1 MYTVSVPLVSQTL
14 HRSDLTALTQQL
26 RDAGVSRIFLSIGT
40 YIADPEKRRACM
52 TTLGEQCAFFKAEG
66 FQVGI
71 WLWTIQFPEENGFAK
86 ITSVYGQVR
95 QQEACPADPEFR
107 AFAADYIQEL
117 AGLHPDVILFDDD
130 YRLTVHNRD
139 MACACDLHLALTGEI
154 LGRPV
159 TREEIA
165 KAMIGSPNPL
175 RSAFQQAKR
184 ESLLQFA
191 RQMRQALDAVDPT
204 IRLGLCA
211 GMAAWDADGVDAP
224 TLSRALAG
232 STKPLLRLIAA
243 PYWVPMKLW
252 NNRLQD
258 VIELSRLERSWC
270 GEGIEILAE
279 GDTYPR
285 PRFTCPASY
294 LEGFDTAMRA
304 DGSVSGILKYM
315 IDYWSSAS
323 YEPGYLAFHQQNHG
337 LYDQLAR
344 DFASKAAVGIRV
356 YEAMQKL
363 EHQILPE
370 ETDGPKNCHRYLFSY
385 AARMLA
391 ANGIPTTYEGTGCAG
406 ICFGENAKYLPPE
419 ALQTGLILDRQAAV
433 LLQATGVDTGI
444 LEDKGEFFPTEEYFP
459 QKNEYALIVG
469 ATAALTLSPRAEVQS
484 WFLRDGEK
492 TPGSYFY
499 ENAQGQKF
507 LVLCFDGCFCK
518 ESLFRQY
525 TRARQVQQILPR
537 LSGEMLP
544 ASCPGNPDLY
554 LMCKEGQEEMAVG
567 LWNFSPDPVL
577 QPRVLLNKHY
587 GSIRF
592 LQASGHLDGDTAV
605 LSQLPPFGFCGF
617 VVK

>member
-14 HRSDLTALTQQL
+14 YRTDQEALALQL
-26 RDAGVSRIFLSIGT
+26 KNAGVGRVFLSIGT
-40 YIADPEKRRACM
+40 YIADPEKRRTCM
-52 TTLGEQCAFFKAEG
+52 EQLRENCAFFRAEG
-66 FQVGI
+66 FEVGI
-71 WLWTIQFPEENGFAK
+71 WLWTIQFPEENSFSK
-86 ITSVYGQVR
+86 ITSVYGDVR
-95 QQEACPADPEFR
+95 QHEACPADPEFR
-107 AFAADYIQEL
+107 EFAANYIKEL

-139 MACACDLHLALTGEI
+139 LACACQQHLALTGHI

-159 TREEIA
+159 TRQEIA
-165 KAMIGSPNPL
+165 AAMIGAPNPL

-191 RQMRQALDAVDPT
+191 RQMRQALDSVDPT

-211 GMAAWDADGVDAP
+211 GMAAWDADGIDAP
-224 TLSRALAG
+224 TLSRVLAG

-243 PYWVPMKLW
+243 PYWIPMKLW

-285 PRFTCPASY
+285 PRFSCPASY

-304 DGSVSGILKYM
+304 DGTVNGILKYM
-315 IDYWSSAS
+315 VDYCSSSA
-323 YEPGYLAFHQQNHG
+323 YEPGYLAFHQRNQG

-344 DFASKAAVGIRV
+344 DFAPKAAAGIRV
-356 YEAMQKL
+356 YETMQKL
-363 EHQILPE
+363 ERQTLPE

-406 ICFGENAKYLPPE
+406 ICFGENAKYLPAE
-419 ALQTGLILDRQAAV
+419 ALEKGLILDRQAAV
-433 LLQATGVDTGI
+433 LLQERGIDTGI
-444 LEDKGEFFPTEEYFP
+444 LRELGDFSPTEEYFP
-459 QKNEYALIVG
+459 DCCQYALADG
-469 ATAALTLSPRAEVQS
+469 KTAALALKPGAQVLSWYTRKDA
-484 WFLRDGEK
+484 K

-499 ENAQGQKF
+499 ENARGQRF

-554 LMCKEGQEEMAVG
+554 LMCKEGQDEMAVG
-567 LWNFSPDPVL
+567 LWNFSADPIL
-577 QPRVLLNKHY
+577 QPRVLLSKTY
-587 GSIRF
+587 DSIRF
-592 LQASGHLDGDTAV
+592 LNCSGCLDGDTAV
-605 LSQLPPFGFCGF
+605 LSELPPFGFCGF

>member
-1 MYTVSVPLVSQTL
+1 MYSVSVPLVSQTL
-14 HRSDLTALTQQL
+14 YRSDRMALARQL
-26 RDAGVSRIFLSIGT
+26 REAGVTRIFLSIGT
-40 YIADPEKRRACM
+40 YIADREKHRACM

-211 GMAAWDADGVDAP
+211 GMAAWDIDGVDAP
-224 TLSRALAG
+224 TLSRVLAG

-304 DGSVSGILKYM
+304 DGTVNGILKYM
-315 IDYWSSAS
+315 VDYCSTAA
-323 YEPGYLAFHQQNHG
+323 YEPGYLAFHQQNQG

-344 DFASKAAVGIRV
+344 DFAPKTAVGIRV

-363 EHQILPE
+363 EHQTLPE

-459 QKNEYALIVG
+459 QKNEYALIGG

-492 TPGSYFY
+492 TPGSYFS

-592 LQASGHLDGDTAV
+592 LQGSGHLDGDTAV
-605 LSQLPPFGFCGF
+605 LFQLPPFGFCGF

>member
-26 RDAGVSRIFLSIGT
+26 REAGVSRIFLSIGT
-40 YIADPEKRRACM
+40 YIADPEKRRTCM
-52 TTLGEQCAFFKAEG
+52 ATLGEQCAFFKAEG

-71 WLWTIQFPEENGFAK
+71 WLWTIQFPEENNFTK

-95 QQEACPADPEFR
+95 NYEVCPADPNFR
-107 AFAADYIQEL
+107 EFAANYIKEL

-139 MACACDLHLALTGEI
+139 LACACQQHLALTGHI

-159 TREEIA
+159 TRQEIA
-165 KAMIGSPNPL
+165 AAMIGAPNPL

-191 RQMRQALDAVDPT
+191 RQMRQALDSVDPT

-211 GMAAWDADGVDAP
+211 GMAAWDADGIDAP
-224 TLSRALAG
+224 TLSRVLAG

-285 PRFTCPASY
+285 PRFSCPASY

-304 DGSVSGILKYM
+304 DGTVNGILKYM
-315 IDYWSSAS
+315 VDYCSSSA
-323 YEPGYLAFHQQNHG
+323 YEPGYLAFHQHNRE
-337 LYDQLAR
+337 LYSQLAQ
-344 DFASKAAVGIRV
+344 DFGVKKAAGIRV
-356 YEAMQKL
+356 YEFMNKL
-363 EHQILPE
+363 ETQDLPPE
-370 ETDGPKNCHRYLFSY
+370 SEGPRNFHRYLFSY
-385 AARMLA
+385 ATRMLA
-391 ANGIPTTYEGTGCAG
+391 ANSIPTTYEGSGCAG
-406 ICFGENAKYLPPE
+406 ICFGENAKYLPE
-419 ALQTGLILDRQAAV
+419 CALEKGLILDRQAAR
-433 LLQATGVDTGI
+433 LLRDRGIDTGI
-444 LEDKGEFFPTEEYFP
+444 LADQGDFSPKEEYFP
-459 QKNEYALIVG
+459 HLNEYAPIG
-469 ATAALTLSPRAEVQS
+469 GTTAALVLSPKAEVQS
-484 WFLRDGEK
+484 WFLRDGKK

-499 ENAQGQKF
+499 ENENGQKF
-507 LVLCFDGCFCK
+507 LVFCFDGCFCSEK
-518 ESLFRQY
+518 LFRQY
-525 TRARQVQQILPR
+525 TRGRQIADILPR
-537 LSGEMLP
+537 LSGSKLP
-544 ASCPGNPDLY
+544 ACCPGNPDLY
-554 LMCKEGQEEMAVG
+554 LMCKRDGSELAVG
-567 LWNFSPDPVL
+567 LWNFCADPVL
-577 QPRVLLNKHY
+577 QPQVTLSRVF
-587 GSIRF
+587 GEIRF
-592 LQASGHLDGDTAV
+592 LRCSGSLEGDKVT
-605 LSQLPPFGFCGF
+605 LSELPPFGFCGF

>member
-26 RDAGVSRIFLSIGT
+26 REAGVSRIFLSIGT
-40 YIADPEKRRACM
+40 YIADPEKRRTCM
-52 TTLGEQCAFFKAEG
+52 ATLGEQCAFFKAEG

-71 WLWTIQFPEENGFAK
+71 WLWTIQFPEENNFTK

-95 QQEACPADPEFR
+95 NYEVCPADPNFR
-107 AFAADYIQEL
+107 EFAANYIKEL

-139 MACACDLHLALTGEI
+139 LACACQQHLALTGEI

-159 TREEIA
+159 TRQEIA
-165 KAMIGSPNPL
+165 AAMIGAPNPL

-191 RQMRQALDAVDPT
+191 RQMRQALDSVDPT

-211 GMAAWDADGVDAP
+211 GMAAWDADGIDAP
-224 TLSRALAG
+224 TLSRVLAG

-243 PYWVPMKLW
+243 PYWIPMKLW

-285 PRFTCPASY
+285 PRFSCPASY

-304 DGSVSGILKYM
+304 DGTVNGILKYM
-315 IDYWSSAS
+315 VDYCSSSS
-323 YEPGYLAFHQQNHG
+323 YEPGYLAFHQRNQG

-344 DFASKAAVGIRV
+344 DFAPKAAAGIRV
-356 YEAMQKL
+356 YETMQKL
-363 EHQILPE
+363 ERQTLPE

-406 ICFGENAKYLPPE
+406 ICFGENAKYLPAE
-419 ALQTGLILDRQAAV
+419 ALEKGLILDRQAAV
-433 LLQATGVDTGI
+433 LLQERGIDTGI
-444 LEDKGEFFPTEEYFP
+444 LRELGDFSPTEEYFP
-459 QKNEYALIVG
+459 DFCQYALADG
-469 ATAALTLSPRAEVQS
+469 KTAALALKPGAQVLSWYTRKDA
-484 WFLRDGEK
+484 K

-499 ENAQGQKF
+499 ENARGQRF

-567 LWNFSPDPVL
+567 LWNFSADPIL
-577 QPRVLLNKHY
+577 QPRVLLSKNY
-587 GSIRF
+587 DSIRF
-592 LQASGHLDGDTAV
+592 LNCSGYLDGDTAV
-605 LSQLPPFGFCGF
+605 LSELPPFGFCGF